1 MKPIQASP
9 GATRLIESLRD
20 IGYEFKT
27 AIADIVDNSIIADAS
42 EVHVDIYQ
50 RSQKYPKAH
59 VIIADNGNGMD
70 RTELIEAMRFGSKK
84 EYSDDDL
91 GKYGLGLKT
100 ASLSQC
106 NNLTVSSKPVSRG
119 GHRSNRCIMRW
130 DMEHVRKKDDWEI
143 LALEREDLRDWEWA
157 AIDHEVAKENGNVV
171 LWSGVEDSLPLLED
185 DNFDRRDRFL
195 GRLIADLE
203 IYLGMVF
210 HRFIQ
215 KKARGRKKL
224 DLFVC
229 GKKVK
234 PWDPYCLELEKT
246 KELET
251 QRMKISVGGGKKET
265 VIIQPYILPRKDE
278 FPNNAAHYFAGGPND
293 WNAQQVFYFYRNDR
307 LLQAGG
313 WSYMRAPDEHTKLL
327 RIAVDFPSSLDKA
340 FSINI
345 NKMRSKIPDAI
356 RPELEKNLSNW
367 VKKARIRYDK
377 GGRASSS
384 NTNTREPA
392 PAPTDRPTSLTV
404 GGIGF
409 SLNTNPSSG
418 LVIVKGD
425 KTNPLRVLV
434 PSRHEAAAIFASGD
448 GDKAELRRLC
458 LAVIGI
464 LDAIHE
470 GKMKP
475 SDIPIDNLRKSL
487 RKFL

>member
-1 MKPIQASP
+1 MKPLQAAP

-27 AIADIVDNSIIADAS
+27 AVADIIDNSIIADAS
-42 EVHVDIYQ
+42 EIHVDIYQ
-50 RSQKYPKAH
+50 RSDKHPKAH
-59 VIIADNGNGMD
+59 VVIADNGNGMD
-70 RTELIEAMRFGSKK
+70 RTELLESMRFGSKK

-106 NNLTVSSKPVSRG
+106 NQLTVSSKPANRG

-130 DMEHVRKKDDWEI
+130 DMQHIRRKDDWEI
-143 LALEREDLRDWEWA
+143 LLLERDDLEDWEWS
-157 AIDHEVAKENGNVV
+157 AIDHEAARENGTVV

-185 DNFDRRDRFL
+185 DDFNRRDRFL
-195 GRLIADLE
+195 SRLIEDLT
-203 IYLGMVF
+203 IHLSMVF

-215 KKARGRKKL
+215 NKARGRRKL
-224 DLFVC
+224 SLYIC
-229 GKKVK
+229 GQKIK
-234 PWDPYCLELEKT
+234 PWDPFCLDLDKT

-251 QRMKISVGGGKKET
+251 KRMKIPAGAGKKET
-265 VIIQPYILPRKDE
+265 VIIQPYILPRRDE
-278 FPNNAAHYFAGGPND
+278 FPNKEAHEYAGGPND
-293 WNAQQVFYFYRNDR
+293 WNAQQGFYFYRNDR

-327 RIAVDFPSSLDKA
+327 RVAVDFPSMLDKA

-356 RPELEKNLSNW
+356 RSELERNLSTW
-367 VKKARIRYDK
+367 AVKARKRYD
-377 GGRASSS
+377 GGKKSAPASD
-384 NTNTREPA
+384 NPREPA
-392 PAPTDRPTSLTV
+392 PPPSMRPTSLTV

-418 LVIVKGD
+418 IVVVKGD
-425 KTNPLRVLV
+425 KNTPLRVLI
-434 PSRHEAAAIFASGD
+434 PGRHEAAAIFASGD
-448 GDKAELRRLC
+448 GEKAELRRLC
-458 LAVIGI
+458 LAVLGI
-464 LDAIHE
+464 LDAIRD

-475 SDIPIDNLRKSL
+475 VDIPLESLRKSL